1 MAGSIP
7 AAARKKGKRIVE
19 EMIEVF
25 RKVFTGIAGIV
36 FICSLLYLIHQ
47 EYLRREHITDQ
58 EEMEELFSK
67 EDADALVRQISSSD
81 ISDAA
86 EVSAG
91 EDFMEKTLA
100 PAFRRLQE
108 VNKDVAGMFMIPD
121 TGISYPVLQ
130 KDNRFYLDHNIYGE
144 PDIYGSI
151 FMDENCTRTGSS
163 FILFGHAMKDGTM
176 FGELKKYQNP
186 DYLEKHSTAY
196 LYTEYEKYTYKLS
209 VLVLGD
215 IESLE
220 TLYQTFPF
228 STVSSAEPERCWKF
242 WDAVAEC
249 TGKDMSGT
257 GTDEGGILMLA
268 TCAYHEEDG
277 RLLLIG
283 TQVRSD

>member
-1 MAGSIP
+1 M
-7 AAARKKGKRIVE
+7 
-19 EMIEVF
+19 EVI

-36 FICSLLYLIHQ
+36 FLCSLLYLVHQ
-47 EYLRREHITDQ
+47 ECLRREHVTDQ
-58 EEMEELFSK
+58 NELVELFSK
-67 EDADALVRQISSSD
+67 EDADALAQQISSSD

-86 EVSAG
+86 EVSSAG
-91 EDFMEKTLA
+91 EDFMEKRLA

-121 TGISYPVLQ
+121 TEISYPVLQ
-130 KDNRFYLDHNIYGE
+130 KDNSFYLVHNIYGE

-151 FMDENCTRTGSS
+151 FMDENCARAGSS
-163 FILFGHAMKDGTM
+163 FILYGHAMKDGTM

-196 LYTEYEKYTYKLS
+196 LYTEYGKYTYKLS

-215 IESLE
+215 TESLE
-220 TLYQTFPF
+220 TLYQAFPF
-228 STVSSAEPERCWKF
+228 STVSRAESERCRKF

-257 GTDEGGILMLA
+257 GTDEDGILMLA

-283 TQVRSD
+283 TQVKSN